1 MNDTD
6 ERFDVDLR
14 AMKIEF
20 TLPELERLADQW
32 PDLPVSVE
40 LDVMHT
46 DDDYGFDDALS
57 ELKDGT
63 TLASSVIDESGPG
76 GGWPVVRFTGWV
88 SDVVDAAR
96 ALR

>member
-20 TLPELERLADQW
+20 TLP
-32 PDLPVSVE
+32 E